1 MAIRPQITIQKYDT
15 VLVRGTP
22 WRVQAIIGDT
32 DVVVRIGGDGN
43 LTLTAVNAAG
53 SEATGKPRHV
63 EVMGAEQPQPPP
75 QPVGKAI
82 RTIWGTFLHLGV
94 DPIVTQS
101 GAQPFTLVPV
111 RDGIVGIKG
120 PNGKFVA
127 ADREQLVCN
136 RDTLG
141 EWEEFRYAQVVDSG
155 FSLQAYNDLF
165 VSARDDGSVS
175 VNEPVRGSW
184 EVFRVEDV

>member
-1 MAIRPQITIQKYDT
+1 MAIRPQITIKKYDT
-15 VLVRGTP
+15 VLTRGTP
-22 WRVQAIIGDT
+22 WRVQATIGDT

-43 LTLTAVNAAG
+43 LTIAAVNAAG

-63 EVMGAEQPQPPP
+63 EVMGAEQPQPPTP
-75 QPVGKAI
+75 PAGKAI

-94 DPIVTQS
+94 DPIVTQ
-101 GAQPFTLVPV
+101 GGPQPFTLVPV
-111 RDGIVGIKG
+111 RDGVVGIKG

-127 ADREQLVCN
+127 AEHERLVCN

-141 EWEEFRYAQVVDSG
+141 EWEEFRFASVVGSE
-155 FSLQAYNDLF
+155 FSLQAYDDLF

-175 VNEPVRGSW
+175 VNELVRGSW
-184 EVFRVEDV
+184 ETFNVEDV